1 MGGLIKKFK
10 LIKSLK
16 KFLLES
22 KDLTLEDKQRCLYIN
37 EDTFLKDFVS
47 SSPDVYVDENRSLLI
62 ELESERV
69 VTRRLK
75 CEIEEELITRGSVV
89 MSVPNMFDQN
99 KDLTM
104 MIALIKQD
112 YSNLLNLI
120 ERFLNLFPRITTLIL
135 LMFSAII
142 GAETL
147 NHIKNWF
154 QDVLLSLITRFI

>member
-1 MGGLIKKFK
+1 MGGLIKKFR
-10 LIKSLK
+10 LIRSLK
-16 KFLLES
+16 KCLLES
-22 KDLTLEDKQRCLYIN
+22 KDSLLKDKQGRQYIN
-37 EDTFLKDFVS
+37 ENSFLECFVGS
-47 SSPDVYVDENRSLLI
+47 GLNVYINENKSLLI
-62 ELESERV
+62 ELESEKV